1 MSSSSEGLRDE
12 RRICRIGWTI
22 LACGS
27 PTSHMRPL
35 AMDDA
40 LPLLIALSAG
50 ATAMMLDGETEVHD
64 DRCPWGL
71 VGSGRQAGQRAPG
84 DLSGEGVEV
93 CRVVISCGELS
104 ELRGENDQTETR
116 RNAGTWQHPGAVGPR
131 CIPDA
136 V

>member
-50 ATAMMLDGETEVHD
+50 ATAMMVRPRAVL
-64 DRCPWGL
+64 R
-71 VGSGRQAGQRAPG
+71 SGRTAENITLFFAQ
-84 DLSGEGVEV
+84 EV
-93 CRVVISCGELS
+93 S
-104 ELRGENDQTETR
+104 RGCFETP
-116 RNAGTWQHPGAVGPR
+116 WS
-131 CIPDA
+131 
-136 V
+136 